1 MCDIN
6 EYFSKHCPGDSDYG
20 PDPHSEKMFMQ
31 GCSVVGLQLI
41 NTQLQREQQGEEG
54 ESNDPWDVG
63 GVVRVLTRLLS
74 YSFLEA
80 ANS

>member
-1 MCDIN
+1 
-6 EYFSKHCPGDSDYG
+6 
-20 PDPHSEKMFMQ
+20 MQ